1 MRTIVDYT
9 QLTARALLVTRNM
22 AGHTQQYMARKLSK
36 SVGTIQNWENEIGAP
51 SLPVVLRWFD
61 LCGADPEKYLMFVCN
76 PEKYHLIYEAN
87 SDRDIDLALR
97 TYLDGELPRHKK
109 MLYYII
115 FGDHISQWIP
125 KLHLF
130 TAHSHI
136 PLLDRVAAA
145 SIVMES
151 YRMRKARDELTG
163 SDDVLPD
170 EKIVFEAVDSG
181 RESVYVK
188 KENY

>member
-1 MRTIVDYT
+1 MKDVLEYT
-9 QLTARALLVTRNM
+9 QLTARALLTTRDL

-51 SLPVVLRWFD
+51 SLPLILKWFE
-61 LCGADPEKYLMFVCN
+61 LCGVDPEKYLMFIYD
-76 PEKYHLIYEAN
+76 PGKYHLLYEAK
-87 SDRDIDLALR
+87 SDEDIDAALR
-97 TYLDGELPRHKK
+97 MYLDAEIPKHKK
-109 MLYYII
+109 MLHYII
-115 FGDHISQWIP
+115 FGDHISHWIP

-151 YRMRKARDELTG
+151 YRMRRARDELTG
-163 SDDVLPD
+163 SDDSLPD
-170 EKIVFEAVDSG
+170 ENIVQKAVDSG